1 MKIEITERHTCI
13 KDDKEKEK
21 SEIGINDGKKI
32 YKEGG
37 YRD

>member
-1 MKIEITERHTCI
+1 MKIEIIERHTCI

-21 SEIGINDGKKI
+21 SETEINDGKK

-37 YRD
+37 HGD